1 MIKGS
6 NRRIKISKLLEMTT
20 LQKQSIELSKD
31 THDAIVDQLRAC
43 HTPAEILAFEK
54 WFDQTVKIGP
64 LYSVICD
71 LLRNRSISRGTASK
85 WFEALLKN
93 RDEKLNRL

>member
-1 MIKGS
+1 
-6 NRRIKISKLLEMTT
+6 MTI
-20 LQKQSIELSKD
+20 LQKQSQLLSKD

-43 HTPAEILAFEK
+43 HTTSEILAFEQ
-54 WFDQTVKIGP
+54 WFDKTVKVAP

-85 WFEALLKN
+85 WFETLLKS
-93 RDEKLNRL
+93 RDEKINSL

>member
-1 MIKGS
+1 
-6 NRRIKISKLLEMTT
+6 MTI
-20 LQKQSIELSKD
+20 LQKQSQLLSKD

-43 HTPAEILAFEK
+43 HTKSEILAFEK
-54 WFDQTVKIGP
+54 WFDQTVNVGP

-85 WFEALLKN
+85 WFETLLKN
-93 RDEKLNRL
+93 RDEKINSL